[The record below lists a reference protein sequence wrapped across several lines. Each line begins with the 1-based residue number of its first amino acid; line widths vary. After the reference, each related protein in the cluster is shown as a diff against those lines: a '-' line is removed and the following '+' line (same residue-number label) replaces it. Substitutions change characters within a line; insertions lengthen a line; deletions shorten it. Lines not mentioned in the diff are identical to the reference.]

1 MRNFYW
7 GFILII
13 FGILMLLDNLGAID
27 FREFVSDY
35 WPLLLILWG
44 VSILARR
51 RPRPSAAGAGSG
63 AGASP
68 AEMSSQSESE
78 LVHQSSVFGHIDLKV
93 TSHQFKGGS
102 ISTVFGESFVDLSSA
117 KFADGE
123 HELRVHGVF
132 GDSRIIL
139 PPGAAA
145 AISASSVF
153 GELII
158 SGQRKGGFSSEI
170 QHLTPDYDQASNRMK
185 ISITRVF
192 GAINVS

>member
-7 GFILII
+7 GFILIL
-13 FGILMLLDNLGAID
+13 FGFLLLLDNLGAID
-27 FREFVSDY
+27 FKEFISDY

-51 RPRPSAAGAGSG
+51 RPRP

-68 AEMSSQSESE
+68 TETSSQTESE
-78 LVHQSSVFGHIDLKV
+78 LVHQSSVFGNIDVKV
-93 TSHQFKGGS
+93 TSQQFKGGS
-102 ISTVFGESFVDLSSA
+102 ISTVFGESFLDLSSTKLA
-117 KFADGE
+117 EGE

-132 GDSRIIL
+132 GDSRILL
-139 PPGAAA
+139 PADAAA

-153 GELII
+153 GELVIF
-158 SGQRKGGFSSEI
+158 GQRKGGFSSEI
-170 QHLTPDYDQASNRMK
+170 QHLTPNYPQATNRMK

-192 GAINVS
+192 GNINVA